1 MRWAGFRTL
10 LTGRLVIAAAGA
22 LALLASPPGSSFTRV
37 WPGMVL
43 FGIREGLVLAP
54 ATAAAVVS
62 VARERAG
69 MASAAVNSGKSAARP
84 GRA

>member
-1 MRWAGFRTL
+1 
-10 LTGRLVIAAAGA
+10 LVIAAAGA

-69 MASAAVNSGKSAARP
+69 MASAAVNSGKSAARSE
-84 GRA
+84 RA